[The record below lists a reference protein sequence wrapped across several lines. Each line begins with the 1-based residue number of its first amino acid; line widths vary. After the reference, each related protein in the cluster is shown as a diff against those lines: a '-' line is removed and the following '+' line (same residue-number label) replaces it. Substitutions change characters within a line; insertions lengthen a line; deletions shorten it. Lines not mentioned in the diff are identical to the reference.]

1 MLIELRKKSQI
12 TIPKEIVNELNLEE
26 KDQLEISVKNGV
38 IMIEPVAV
46 YSKAYIKKLEESVMR
61 INEDPSKYNV
71 GPFKSVKE
79 VISYLENADEEDNKK
94 DKQQDK

>member
-1 MLIELRKKSQI
+1 MIIELRKKSQI

-46 YSKAYIKKLEESVMR
+46 YSKSYIQKLEETVMR

-71 GPFKSVKE
+71 GPFKSVEE
-79 VISYLENADEEDNKK
+79 VISYLEETDEDGNKK
-94 DKQQDK
+94 DKEQDK

>member
-46 YSKAYIKKLEESVMR
+46 YSKSYIQKLEETVMR

-71 GPFKSVKE
+71 GPFKSVEE
-79 VISYLENADEEDNKK
+79 VISYLEEVDEEDNKK
-94 DKQQDK
+94 DKKQSK

>member
-38 IMIEPVAV
+38 IIIEPVAV
-46 YSKAYIKKLEESVMR
+46 YSKSYIQKLEETVMR
-61 INEDPSKYNV
+61 ISEDPSKYNV
-71 GPFKSVKE
+71 GPFKSVEE
-79 VISYLENADEEDNKK
+79 VKSYLEETDEDGNKK